1 MTMPEHSGPLADSA
15 GQQTA
20 TQRTVDSRHL
30 LSRSEDLHVRNLDAS
45 RSYELMIIVR
55 TVEEPVITTRYQ
67 LSPGKRVSEFEQ
79 LPPGTYT
86 VVAELRNK
94 RRSTARCEID
104 DSPSGGALVE
114 VGNGAVA
121 VTDGLYP

>member
-1 MTMPEHSGPLADSA
+1 MTMPEHSSPRADSA

-20 TQRTVDSRHL
+20 TRQTVDSRHF
-30 LSRSEDLHVRNLDAS
+30 LSRGEDLHVRNLDAS
-45 RSYELMIIVR
+45 RSYELTIAVR
-55 TVEEPVITTRYQ
+55 TVEEPVVTTRYQ
-67 LSPGKRVSEFEQ
+67 LSPGERVSEFEQ

-86 VVAELRNK
+86 VVAELGNK
-94 RRSTARCEID
+94 RRSAARCEID

>member
-94 RRSTARCEID
+94 RRSAARCEID